1 MTLAFALRGSD
12 GLVLGADSRASSTEG
27 STDTSTKFM
36 QINREIGIMTY
47 GLAEVGYNAIDRIVR
62 EVNKT
67 NEFHTVKTKRIVH
80 LTEISKI
87 AKKIFQDTFN
97 EWIDKRSKE
106 LNQKIDPNDPTLDV
120 GFILGGYDSNESNQ
134 FKILW
139 WFAPNFEEQERGD
152 IIAAQWHVSQY
163 LNNLFYYQEMNVEQL
178 KSLAVFFL
186 TETEMATPTVGGQ
199 FKIATVTLEN
209 GFQRL
214 SDSEIQEINSQNQ
227 HRYAKFRKAL
237 LEHLFK

>member
-12 GLVLGADSRASSTEG
+12 GLVLGSDSRASSEEG

-36 QINREIGIMTY
+36 QINREVGIMTY
-47 GLAEVGYNAIDRIVR
+47 GLAEVGYNAIDHLVR

-67 NEFHTVKTKRIVH
+67 NEFNTVKAKRIVH
-80 LTEISKI
+80 LSEISKI
-87 AKKIFQDTFN
+87 AKRIFQETFN
-97 EWIDKRSKE
+97 EWVIKRSKE
-106 LNQKIDPNDPTLDV
+106 LGKEVNPSDPAITV

-134 FKILW
+134 FKIFW
-139 WFAPNFEEQERGD
+139 WFSPDFEEIERGD

-163 LNNLFYYQEMNVEQL
+163 LNNILYYQEMNVEQL

-186 TETEMATPTVGGQ
+186 TETEMATSSVGGQ

-214 SDSEIQEINSQNQ
+214 NDSEIQEINSKNQ
-227 HRYAKFRKAL
+227 PRYAKFRKTL
-237 LEHLFK
+237 LEHIIK